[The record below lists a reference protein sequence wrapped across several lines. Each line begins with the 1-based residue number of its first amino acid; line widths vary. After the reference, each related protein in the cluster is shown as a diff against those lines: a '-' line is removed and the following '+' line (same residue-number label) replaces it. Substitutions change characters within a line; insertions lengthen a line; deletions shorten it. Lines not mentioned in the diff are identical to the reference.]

1 VKALKLLLDEGII
14 PIVPP
19 LGFDGEGRT
28 YRVNSDSIALEV
40 AVELSA
46 AKILYLAPGSAFSE
60 SVPLPRQ
67 ISIAETEELIKKRKA
82 DFSPNLIS
90 KLENGAKACRQGV
103 ARTHILDG
111 GMNEALL
118 SEVFSHEGIGT
129 MVYSNEYQQIR
140 RIFKKDVRAVISLI
154 RQSVKNEELVRRSRT
169 EILENL
175 NDYWLLEIDR
185 SPVACVALH
194 MYPEQAAA
202 ELACLHV
209 SKSHENQGYGR
220 KLMAFVE
227 NMAREK
233 GVKNLFA
240 LSTQAYSYLQQK
252 GGYSAADPSLLPPTR
267 RIRYESSG
275 RNSVVLIKALRS

>member
-1 VKALKLLLDEGII
+1 
-14 PIVPP
+14 
-19 LGFDGEGRT
+19 
-28 YRVNSDSIALEV
+28 
-40 AVELSA
+40 
-46 AKILYLAPGSAFSE
+46 
-60 SVPLPRQ
+60 
-67 ISIAETEELIKKRKA
+67 
-82 DFSPNLIS
+82 
-90 KLENGAKACRQGV
+90 
-103 ARTHILDG
+103 
-111 GMNEALL
+111 M
-118 SEVFSHEGIGT
+118 
-129 MVYSNEYQQIR
+129 
-140 RIFKKDVRAVISLI
+140 
-154 RQSVKNEELVRRSRT
+154 
-169 EILENL
+169 
-175 NDYWLLEIDR
+175 
-185 SPVACVALH
+185 ACVALH

-252 GGYSAADPSLLPPTR
+252 GGYSAADPSLLPTTR